1 VSAVEQEHGGSEER
15 CLKEHEWGVLHQYM
29 QSTSER
35 LEKIERWLERVDQ
48 ALRNGLAARVSGIA
62 AQVRIQWL
70 IMGAALLTLVG
81 MAIAAALQQA
91 ALP

>member
-1 VSAVEQEHGGSEER
+1 MSAVEQEHGGSEER

-62 AQVRIQWL
+62 CHVLSPWL
-70 IMGAALLTLVG
+70 IMVPALLPLVASG
-81 MAIAAALQQA
+81 IAAALQQA